1 MRAELAWSRIMV
13 KWVFIESLA
22 GDSFGSGHS
31 YYSGSFIFLGIR
43 YVSGSGG
50 IWEEAET
57 WLIRIGGE
65 EWVF

>member
-31 YYSGSFIFLGIR
+31 YYSGSFIFWVFGMFQVLE
-43 YVSGSGG
+43 GSGKRQRLG
-50 IWEEAET
+50 
-57 WLIRIGGE
+57 
-65 EWVF
+65 

>member
-31 YYSGSFIFLGIR
+31 YYSGSFIFWVFGMFQVLG
-43 YVSGSGG
+43 GSGKRQRLG
-50 IWEEAET
+50 
-57 WLIRIGGE
+57 
-65 EWVF
+65 